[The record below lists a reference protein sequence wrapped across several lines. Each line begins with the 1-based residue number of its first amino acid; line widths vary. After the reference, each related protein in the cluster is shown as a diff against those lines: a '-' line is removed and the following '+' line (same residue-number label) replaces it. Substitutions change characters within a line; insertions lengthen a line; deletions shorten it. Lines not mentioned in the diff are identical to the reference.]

1 MVTWLVVQGSTEN
14 QQIVWNQKTFY
25 AIDVCM
31 FACNLPEWISN
42 QKDLPHGEN
51 WFLVTC
57 ALD

>member
-1 MVTWLVVQGSTEN
+1 MDIWLIVHGSVEN
-14 QQIVWNQKTFY
+14 QQIVWNQNTLY
-25 AIDVCM
+25 VIDVCM
-31 FACNLPEWISN
+31 LAHSLPEWISN